1 MPEEND
7 APKEVTDETLN
18 EIESSDYENTIASEP
33 ASGLDADVVNSPV
46 VTPSKNKFVRFLKS
60 WWSKVA
66 LVVLLIVAIFAIPMT
81 RYAVMGFFVTK
92 TVTISVVDS
101 TTGKPVSDAI
111 VHLGRQDGKTDSKGL
126 ASISN
131 AAVGDHSLV
140 VEKKNYE
147 TSTTS
152 YLVPILFGAKN
163 DPVRLKATGRLFSVT
178 VKNSISGAAVS
189 DASVVFGEVS
199 AKTDSTGLATVSLP
213 VTPAKQD
220 GTISA
225 DGYNP
230 GTISFDANKGDNQT
244 VTATLSPSGTVY
256 FLSNRNGTYDVM
268 SASLD
273 GSSQEVVLKGTGKE
287 VQYELQ
293 LFASPS
299 RDTLAY
305 YARRDAAR
313 PMLYIINTASNSI
326 VDTIDPASST
336 LNPIGWMGNTFY
348 YTLYTQMSPV
358 AEGRNKLIAYSAA
371 AKQKTNVDLSHV
383 TGDATNPLEESLSS
397 RFQIANNRMYY
408 AKCWS
413 YVTYAGATTI
423 AQKMS
428 LVSVANGTATVLKT
442 VDQTS
447 PSYCDTVVK
456 KPNIVNFKVTNAGDG
471 TNAQYFTY
479 ERGKTV
485 VSAQLGDA
493 DFSTNLNFLT
503 SLSGNKTFWTET
515 RDGKKVS
522 FEGDVSGNSATQ
534 VSSTDYAAYGWIGDD
549 YVLYAKGGSEL
560 FIAAA
565 GAQLDGS
572 HKITDYFSA
581 NSQQF

>member
-33 ASGLDADVVNSPV
+33 ATGLDADVVNTPV

-66 LVVLLIVAIFAIPMT
+66 LVVLLVIAIFAVPMT
-81 RYAVMGFFVTK
+81 RYALMGFFVTK
-92 TVTISVVDS
+92 TVTVSVVDS

-111 VHLGRQDGKTDSKGL
+111 VHLGRQDGKTDAQGL

-152 YLVPILFGAKN
+152 YLVPIIFGVKN
-163 DPVRLKATGRLFSVT
+163 DPVKLKATGRLFSVT
-178 VKNSISGAAVS
+178 VTNSISDKAVS
-189 DASVVFGEVS
+189 NASVIFGDVS

-213 VTPAKQD
+213 VTPAQQD

-230 GTISFDANKGDNQT
+230 STISFDANKGDNQT
-244 VTATLSPSGTVY
+244 VAMTLSPSGTVY

-273 GSSQEVVLKGTGKE
+273 GSSPEVVLKGTGKE

-313 PMLYIINTASNSI
+313 PMIYIIDTATNT
-326 VDTIDPASST
+326 VTDTIDSGSSSM
-336 LNPIGWMGNTFY
+336 NPIGWMGNTFY

-358 AEGRNKLIAYSAA
+358 ADGRNKLIAYSAA
-371 AKQKTNVDLSHV
+371 AKQNTTVDQSHV

-397 RFQIANNRMYY
+397 RFQIANNRIYY

-413 YVTYAGATTI
+413 YVSYAGAAAI
-423 AQKMS
+423 NQQMS
-428 LVSVANGTATVLKT
+428 FVSVADGKATVLKT

-456 KPNIVNFKVTNAGDG
+456 QPNIVNFKVTNAGDG

-485 VSAQLGDA
+485 ISAQLGDA
-493 DFSTNLNFLT
+493 DFATSTNFLT

-522 FEGDVSGNSATQ
+522 FEGDASGGSATQ
-534 VSSTDYAAYGWIGDD
+534 VSGTDYTAYGWIGDD
-549 YVLYAKGGSEL
+549 YVLYSKGGSEL

-565 GAQLDGS
+565 GAQLDGT
-572 HKITDYFSA
+572 HKITDYFSSS
-581 NSQQF
+581 SQQF